1 MTLRRRIVYL
11 GLATLFVF
19 LGGIAGFY
27 VLGHTAQGHP
37 SLLDCAY
44 QTVITLATVGSREMH
59 PLVDTWYGK
68 LFVIWLVLSGMGVL
82 VALVTQVTAF
92 FVEGELASAFRRR
105 RMDRA
110 IQAMRDHFI
119 VCGAG
124 GTGSYVIRELR
135 SSGHQVVVVD
145 VSEERLQRL
154 VEAHPGDPLPY
165 VVGQAAD
172 DEVLEKAGL
181 ERARGMV
188 VALPDERDNLFITVT
203 ARQTNPGIR
212 LVVSAADARAERRLK
227 RAGADAVV
235 SPSRIGGMRMAS
247 EMVRPEVV
255 GFLDNMLHAQERP
268 LRIEEIPLG
277 PGSQMAGKALRDA
290 NLRKEADLLVL
301 AIRDPASGQ
310 YLYNPG
316 PDHVLEVGTTLIVL
330 GPVESVHRVRQHVS
344 ED

>member
-1 MTLRRRIVYL
+1 MTLKRRIFYL

-19 LGGIAGFY
+19 LGGIVGFF
-27 VLGHTAQGHP
+27 VLGRTAQGHP
-37 SLLDCAY
+37 DVLDCAY

-92 FVEGELASAFRRR
+92 FVEGELASEFRRR
-105 RMDRA
+105 RMDKA
-110 IQAMRDHFI
+110 LQAMRDHFI

-124 GTGSYVIRELR
+124 GTGAYVIDELL
-135 SSGHQVVVVD
+135 SSGHRVVVVD
-145 VSEERLQRL
+145 VSEERIQRV
-154 VEAHPGDPLPY
+154 VEAHAGTLLPF

-172 DEVLEKAGL
+172 DDVLTRAGL

-203 ARQTNPGIR
+203 ARQTNPTIR
-212 LVVSAADARAERRLK
+212 LVATAADAKAERRLK
-227 RAGADAVV
+227 RASADAVV
-235 SPSRIGGMRMAS
+235 SPSRIDGQRMAS

-255 GFLDNMLHAQERP
+255 GFLDHMLHAQERP

-277 PGSQMAGKALRDA
+277 PGSDMVGKALRDA

-301 AIRDPASGQ
+301 AIRDPATEQ

-330 GPVESVHRVRQHVS
+330 GPVESVHRVRQQMV
-344 ED
+344 EG